1 MVSLF
6 EHPDSKEFL
15 ERTYSLLMK
24 EADRGCVLLGVSLLD
39 EELTKMFKSLIPI
52 NTSGK
57 RMKEIFDGKGA
68 FGSLS
73 AKLDIAY
80 VCRLLPS
87 DLINCIHSL
96 RGLRNNLA
104 HQASPFSIE
113 ENLERVYEIFSR
125 TNDNLTAGM
134 AHLSGEFIYDQFI
147 EKIMN
152 TNDPTDESKRLFNS
166 KEEAI
171 AYLREN
177 DDVQKTLFEQRI
189 KSMFVIG
196 IASLGASIVFH
207 REKSKAKFAEQA

>member
-1 MVSLF
+1 MISLF
-6 EHPDSKEFL
+6 EHPDSQDFL
-15 ERTYSLLMK
+15 DRTYSLLMK

-39 EELTKMFKSLIPI
+39 EELTKMFKSFIPAD
-52 NTSGK
+52 TSGK

-80 VCRLLPS
+80 VCHLLPS
-87 DLINCIHSL
+87 DLVNCLHSL

-113 ENLERVYEIFSR
+113 ENLERVYDIFSK
-125 TNDNLTAGM
+125 TSGNLIAGM
-134 AHLSGEFIYDQFI
+134 AHLSGEFIYDLFI

-152 TNDPTDESKRLFNS
+152 TNHPMDEGKGLFDS
-166 KEEAI
+166 REEAI

-196 IASLGASIVFH
+196 IAGLGALIIFH
-207 REKSKAKFAEQA
+207 REKSRTKLAQQN

>member
-6 EHPDSKEFL
+6 EHPDSKDFL
-15 ERTYSLLMK
+15 DRTYTLLMK

-39 EELTKMFKSLIPI
+39 EELTKMFKSFVPTD
-52 NTSGK
+52 TSGK

-80 VCRLLPS
+80 VCHLLPS
-87 DLINCIHSL
+87 DLVNCMHSL

-104 HQASPFSIE
+104 HRASPFSIE
-113 ENLERVYEIFSR
+113 ENLERVYEIFSK
-125 TNDNLTAGM
+125 TSGNLISGM
-134 AHLSGEFIYDQFI
+134 AQLSGEFIYGKFI

-152 TNDPTDESKRLFNS
+152 TNHPTYDNKMLFSS

-171 AYLREN
+171 SYLREN

-189 KSMFVIG
+189 KSMFAIG
-196 IASLGASIVFH
+196 IACLGALIIFH
-207 REKSKAKFAEQA
+207 REKSKAKFTK